1 MFLRVFQLQPY
12 RNRGNHFEI
21 SIALALLILV
31 GCLHPESRE
40 SGSRIYTYEAPS
52 SVERYCAWYGDAR
65 DAVLYFGTA
74 AFWSAMRSHGNDP
87 MADLLEEG
95 PVEIGRFD
103 LRKERMLEPLEVG
116 TAGNRSGVWDV
127 LAHPNGRIYFTSFY
141 EPAGYAEV
149 PAGRFVRLPNLGAG
163 LNELA
168 LGPDGGVLASRYGS
182 AFERE
187 GSGAVVSF
195 DPDGRLLAE
204 FPLRAPDGYR
214 VAPKTVAFDPVRREI
229 WVTTD
234 LLPIAAGDPPRHD
247 TYLLSERGEE
257 LLRISEPEIQ
267 FVAFAEDGKGYRA
280 EVEGRNLWLRVSAP
294 GEGAEGGRRILLDRA
309 FSAALDFVQDIELG
323 ADGRAVVSRWSGWVH
338 VVDSPS
344 EVRSTR
350 LPQLADDGLYYSAFA
365 EGDRICATYCSNVSV
380 VCRDIP
386 KEAGPR

>member
-1 MFLRVFQLQPY
+1 MFLCEFRLQPY
-12 RNRGNHFEI
+12 RNGGDHLEA
-21 SIALALLILV
+21 SIALVLLTLV
-31 GCLHPESRE
+31 SCLHPESGE
-40 SGSRIYTYEAPS
+40 SGSRTYVYETPS

-74 AFWSAMRSHGNDP
+74 AFWSAMRSHDNDP
-87 MADLLEEG
+87 MADLLLEG
-95 PVEIGRFD
+95 PVAIGRFD
-103 LRKERMLEPLEVG
+103 LRRERMLAPLEVG

-127 LAHPNGRIYFTSFY
+127 LAHPNGRIYFTTFY
-141 EPAGYAEV
+141 ESAGYVEV
-149 PAGRFVRLPNLGAG
+149 PGGRFVRLPNLGAG

-182 AFERE
+182 AVERE
-187 GSGAVVSF
+187 GSGAIVSF
-195 DPDGRLLAE
+195 DPDGMWLAE

-214 VAPKTVAFDPVRREI
+214 VAPKTVAFDPMRREI

-234 LLPIAAGDPPRHD
+234 LLPIAPEDPQRHD
-247 TYLLSERGEE
+247 TYVLSERGDE

-267 FVAFAEDGKGYRA
+267 FVAFAEDGTGYRA
-280 EVEGRNLWLRVSAP
+280 EVEGRNLWLQI
-294 GEGAEGGRRILLDRA
+294 GAQGDGSEGGRRILLDDA
-309 FSAALDFVQDIELG
+309 FAAALDFVQDIELT

-344 EVRSTR
+344 TIRSTR
-350 LPQLADDGLYYSAFA
+350 LPRLADDGLYYSAVA

-386 KEAGPR
+386 